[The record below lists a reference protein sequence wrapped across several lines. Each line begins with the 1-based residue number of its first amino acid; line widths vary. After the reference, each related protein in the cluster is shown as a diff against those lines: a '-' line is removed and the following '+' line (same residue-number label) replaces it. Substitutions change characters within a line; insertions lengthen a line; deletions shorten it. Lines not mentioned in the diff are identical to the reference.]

1 MKNIELADLRNHE
14 YMLRHII
21 AHMHYWREG
30 SNWIVQEGGRSNT
43 AVMALLS
50 VGADYLDVG
59 THELLASACPGDL
72 VITPLHMRY
81 EFRVHSAV
89 DSMSSISHLPN
100 SSFYYNGMKHEVFSE
115 GQLANAIFIGFE
127 MQDHLNEPLT
137 VCRHIE
143 VLRFKESDDL
153 LKRIEY
159 IARAAGSGFFPPAL
173 IAAKTYELLTSLSD
187 RAHNLTLRTTAYRR
201 IEPALRYID
210 NHPIGSTSVSALSEQ
225 CCLSPSCFRKLFR
238 QEMGVSP
245 VRYIQERTLNRAQK
259 LLIGS
264 DLSIA
269 ETAIECGFRDVF
281 YFSRFFRKM
290 TGLSPSLW
298 RETEKANGNLYESN
312 AEYEI
317 TGNSERRIR
326 HDE

>member
-1 MKNIELADLRNHE
+1 MKYAELADLRSHE
-14 YMLRHII
+14 YMLQHII
-21 AHMHYWREG
+21 AHMHYWRKG
-30 SNWIVQEGGRSNT
+30 SSWIVQEGGRSNT

-50 VGADYLDVG
+50 VGADYLDAD
-59 THELLASACPGDL
+59 THKLLASAYPGDL

-81 EFRVHSAV
+81 EFRVHSAA
-89 DSMSSISHLPN
+89 DSMSNISHLPHG
-100 SSFYYNGMKHEVFSE
+100 SFYYNGIKHEVSSE
-115 GQLANAIFIGFE
+115 GQMANAIFIGFE
-127 MQDHLNEPLT
+127 MQDHQNNPLT
-137 VCRHIE
+137 IGRHIE
-143 VLRFKESDDL
+143 VLRFKESNDL

-187 RAHNLTLRTTAYRR
+187 RAHNLTLRSAAYRR

-210 NHPIGSTSVSALSEQ
+210 SHPIGSTSVSALSEQ
-225 CCLSPSCFRKLFR
+225 CCLSPSCFRKLFKK
-238 QEMGVSP
+238 EMGVSP
-245 VRYIQERTLNRAQK
+245 VRYIQEQTLNRAQK
-259 LLIGS
+259 LLAGS

-298 RETEKANGNLYESN
+298 REAEKANENLYEAN
-312 AEYEI
+312 ARFD
-317 TGNSERRIR
+317 TTDNSERRKC

>member
-127 MQDHLNEPLT
+127 MQDHQNEPLT
-137 VCRHIE
+137 VGRHIE

-225 CCLSPSCFRKLFR
+225 CCLLWCPLKCSSH
-238 QEMGVSP
+238 GNV
-245 VRYIQERTLNRAQK
+245 Y
-259 LLIGS
+259 
-264 DLSIA
+264 
-269 ETAIECGFRDVF
+269 RDV
-281 YFSRFFRKM
+281 SRPGKTKAMQISWINRSIMEKCPVNMNKSHLVFFNRIISTPRRK
-290 TGLSPSLW
+290 
-298 RETEKANGNLYESN
+298 RNVAV
-312 AEYEI
+312 
-317 TGNSERRIR
+317 R
-326 HDE
+326 HFISQFI